1 MALLASASLARQLGS
16 LFEDGSLA
24 GFSDCQLL
32 ERFVG
37 RRDEA
42 AFAALVARHGP
53 MVLGVCRQLVGD
65 HQLAEDAFQAAFL
78 VLAGK
83 ARSLRDPDRLAIWLY
98 GVALRTARKARTH
111 LARRRR
117 LEQGDIMDIV
127 LDNDARATT
136 ARAAPPADQAV
147 LDRDQAE
154 VLHVE
159 IDRLPEAFRS
169 PVVLCY
175 FEGLTL
181 DQAAVR
187 LGCPAG
193 TLRSRLARAREK
205 LRRALT
211 RRGVVLSG
219 AVLAAAFDA
228 RSAAASVSPQLCDV
242 TARTAI
248 RFAARQTIV
257 STSAAMAREVLRT
270 MAIHTLR
277 AAFTTLVFLAA
288 FAAGAEYWFHSL
300 DAWARSSEGE
310 PRAQTARTEER
321 PAGTPRS
328 AGAMPPAAGRMVVV
342 GRVLDPQDKPVPNAT
357 VNLSARRKL
366 LFASPGSEGC
376 FPAPAGHGASD
387 ASGRFRFDAAR
398 VSSAHHAQFGATALA
413 PGYGVG
419 WVELD
424 PDEDQPL
431 AEIRLMPE
439 QIIEGRLFDVH
450 GQPVA
455 GGVVSVSAIW
465 RTLAPTVLAQGRDI
479 ETHLEGPLLWWGRV
493 HDGPGWPKPATTD
506 ADGRFELHGIGR
518 GVHARLGVFDPRFGP
533 QTIEIAT
540 DAAAGVKSLKL
551 ALLPARTLT
560 GRVIYADTGRPAAH
574 AEVHIGTATGQGG
587 VREGAVRYLAAEA
600 DPEGRFRVG
609 VMPGD
614 RINVWAAAPDG
625 QPYLHAS
632 AQLEWPASVVE
643 RTIDLA
649 LPRGVVLRGKVAEEG
664 SGQPVAD
671 AMVSFQPS
679 APATARSGGGGWAL
693 TKPDGSFAF
702 AVEPH
707 PGYLSVQAPDED
719 YQLQAISDLRFY
731 GGNRGR
737 GVRLYAHAFLPY
749 DPGPGAD
756 TPEIRV
762 ALRRGVTVKFRLIGP
777 DGQPARDVQVY
788 SRVVLGPTAAAALR
802 FWPPPWIEIARRGH
816 FEVHGLDLETD
827 VPVHFLQP
835 ERKLGATVRVSG
847 KMAAQGPVTVRLE
860 SCGLAMARL
869 VGPDGQPVTGQSR
882 GSMMMVIT
890 PGPPARSAE
899 VRAGALAADVDVLG
913 RLDPVNHGNGWVADA
928 HGRIIWPALI
938 PGATY
943 RILTRGAVR
952 EFVVGPGEAAQLG
965 DVRIE
970 KPSR

>member
-24 GFSDCQLL
+24 GLSDRQLL

-78 VLAGK
+78 VLARK
-83 ARSLRDPDRLAIWLY
+83 ARSLRDPDRLATWLY
-98 GVALRTARKARTH
+98 GVALRTARKARTN

-127 LDNDARATT
+127 LDDDARAAT
-136 ARAAPPADQAV
+136 APAAPPADQAV

-219 AVLAAAFDA
+219 AVLAAALDA

-257 STSAAMAREVLRT
+257 STSATLAREVLRT
-270 MAIHTLR
+270 MTIHKLR

-288 FAAGAEYWFHSL
+288 FAAGAGYWFHSL
-300 DAWARSSEGE
+300 DALARSSEGEPPGE
-310 PRAQTARTEER
+310 PRAQTARTEQR
-321 PAGTPRS
+321 PADSPRP
-328 AGAMPPAAGRMVVV
+328 ADAMPPAAGRMYVV

-366 LFASPGSEGC
+366 LFASAGSEGC

-419 WVELD
+419 WAELD
-424 PDEDQPL
+424 PDEDQPS

-439 QIIEGRLFDVH
+439 QVIEGRLFDVH
-450 GQPVA
+450 GQPVPGA
-455 GGVVSVSAIW
+455 VVSVSAIW

-479 ETHLEGPLLWWGRV
+479 ENHLEGPLLWWGRV
-493 HDGPGWPKPATTD
+493 HDGPGWPKPVTTD

-518 GVHARLGVFDPRFGP
+518 GVYARLGVFDPRFAP
-533 QTIEIAT
+533 QTIEVAT
-540 DAAAGVKSLKL
+540 DAPAGVKTLKA

-560 GRVIYADTGRPAAH
+560 GRVTYADTGRPAAH
-574 AEVHIGTATGQGG
+574 AEVHVGAARRAGRSPGG
-587 VREGAVRYLAAEA
+587 RG
-600 DPEGRFRVG
+600 P
-609 VMPGD
+609 
-614 RINVWAAAPDG
+614 
-625 QPYLHAS
+625 
-632 AQLEWPASVVE
+632 
-643 RTIDLA
+643 
-649 LPRGVVLRGKVAEEG
+649 LPRGRGRRRRPVPGRRHAGRSHQCLGCRSRRATLPPRLRATGMAQERGRADRRPGVAPRRRAPRQG
-664 SGQPVAD
+664 RRGGHR
-671 AMVSFQPS
+671 S
-679 APATARSGGGGWAL
+679 ARGGRHGLLPAVRPANRPLRRRRMG
-693 TKPDGSFAF
+693 
-702 AVEPH
+702 
-707 PGYLSVQAPDED
+707 PDETRR
-719 YQLQAISDLRFY
+719 L
-731 GGNRGR
+731 
-737 GVRLYAHAFLPY
+737 VRVRRRAAPW
-749 DPGPGAD
+749 PSVGPGA
-756 TPEIRV
+756 
-762 ALRRGVTVKFRLIGP
+762 RRGL
-777 DGQPARDVQVY
+777 PAPGDQQRRG
-788 SRVVLGPTAAAALR
+788 STAGTGGAVGGCTRMPSSLTTPGR
-802 FWPPPWIEIARRGH
+802 ARR
-816 FEVHGLDLETD
+816 
-827 VPVHFLQP
+827 P
-835 ERKLGATVRVSG
+835 R
-847 KMAAQGPVTVRLE
+847 
-860 SCGLAMARL
+860 
-869 VGPDGQPVTGQSR
+869 
-882 GSMMMVIT
+882 
-890 PGPPARSAE
+890 RSAS
-899 VRAGALAADVDVLG
+899 RCGGAP
-913 RLDPVNHGNGWVADA
+913 R
-928 HGRIIWPALI
+928 
-938 PGATY
+938 
-943 RILTRGAVR
+943 
-952 EFVVGPGEAAQLG
+952 
-965 DVRIE
+965 
-970 KPSR
+970 